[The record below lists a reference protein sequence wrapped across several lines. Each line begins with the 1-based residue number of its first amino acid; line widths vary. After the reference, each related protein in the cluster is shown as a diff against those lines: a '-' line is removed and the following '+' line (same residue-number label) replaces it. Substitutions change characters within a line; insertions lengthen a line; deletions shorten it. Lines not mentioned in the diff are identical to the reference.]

1 MVDLAT
7 SFAAG
12 FLATFIPLYSGIFAP
27 GVLVRAWKNP
37 KLSTFLAAA
46 SAGIIFWF
54 FLDVMGDAVLLDV
67 NQGFQSN
74 VLTTPTARLTQAV
87 LIILF
92 PLGLGTLLVL
102 EEKFSPKKNPGQSSE
117 LVSEASLGGAPKL
130 MAFTFA
136 IAAVSA
142 LAIGFHALGESIVI
156 GANIPSQP
164 SILDAIGG
172 ILPGVGYVLHK
183 FLEGL
188 VVGVFALLAASTSPG
203 KLGVL
208 GVISGVPT
216 IVGFFL
222 GFLNPTPDP
231 KMFNAINTTFFF
243 ALGGA
248 GAVYI
253 ELKLVPLITRN
264 GLQYAS
270 LIPLLL
276 GFYAMYIAGLFHA

>member
-1 MVDLAT
+1 MVDLTT
-7 SFAAG
+7 SLAAG
-12 FLATFIPLYSGIFAP
+12 FLATFIPLFLGLFAP
-27 GVLVRAWKNP
+27 SLLIKAWKNP

-46 SAGIIFWF
+46 STGIIFWF

-74 VLTTPTARLTQAV
+74 VLITQTARLTQAV

-92 PLGLGTLLVL
+92 PLGLGTLLLL
-102 EEKFSPKKNPGQSSE
+102 EEKFSPKNPSQSDE
-117 LVSEASLGGAPKL
+117 LVSKASLGASGKL
-130 MAFTFA
+130 MAFTFT

-142 LAIGFHALGESIVI
+142 LAIGFHALGEGLII

-164 SILDAIGG
+164 TILDAIGG
-172 ILPGVGYVLHK
+172 VLAGVAYVLHK

-188 VVGVFALLAASTSPG
+188 VVGVFALLAASTSPR

-208 GVISGVPT
+208 GVIAGVPT
-216 IVGFFL
+216 LIGFFS
-222 GFLNPTPDP
+222 GVLNPTPNP
-231 KMFNAINTTFFF
+231 SVFNPTNTTFFF

-248 GAVYI
+248 GVLYI
-253 ELKLVPLITRN
+253 ELKLIPIITRN

-270 LIPLLL
+270 VISLLL